1 MSTPQNLYPELQLFI
16 GGEWISKGAR
26 QSESVLNPATGEVL
40 GELPH
45 ATTADLDRALAAAE
59 KGFKVWRS
67 YMPEKRG
74 EILRKA
80 AALLN
85 AHGDRITRVA
95 SMESGKA
102 IAQSRIELHMA
113 TEVLEWYA
121 EEGRRAYGRVLTQRQ
136 PGTRHL
142 VVKQPIGPVAAFTP
156 WNFPQGNPARKLGA
170 ALGAGCSCVLKAA
183 EDTPASAILMV
194 KALQEAGVPDGVVNL
209 VFGVPSEI
217 CPYILRS
224 GVIRKLSFTGSIPI
238 GKELVKICAEKM
250 IRTTMELGGHGPV
263 LVFDDVNLEQV
274 LDMCATA
281 KCRNGGQVCV
291 SPTRYFIH
299 ASIFDKFVEGFT
311 ARINKVKVGNPLD
324 ESVGMGPLIHARRRE
339 SVHALI
345 QDALAHGARLH
356 TGGEAIPGP
365 GFFYKPTVLSNI
377 PNSARI
383 MNEEPFGPSP
393 ISMLSLAKPTVC
405 RTALQLLPLPKTAS
419 V

>member
-142 VVKQPIGPVAAFTP
+142 VVKQPIGRTVIIIIQGMIHIIQF
-156 WNFPQGNPARKLGA
+156 NFLF
-170 ALGAGCSCVLKAA
+170 ALNDVTVWTQL
-183 EDTPASAILMV
+183 D
-194 KALQEAGVPDGVVNL
+194 VVNSL
-209 VFGVPSEI
+209 VV
-217 CPYILRS
+217 
-224 GVIRKLSFTGSIPI
+224 RK
-238 GKELVKICAEKM
+238 
-250 IRTTMELGGHGPV
+250 
-263 LVFDDVNLEQV
+263 
-274 LDMCATA
+274 
-281 KCRNGGQVCV
+281 
-291 SPTRYFIH
+291 
-299 ASIFDKFVEGFT
+299 
-311 ARINKVKVGNPLD
+311 
-324 ESVGMGPLIHARRRE
+324 
-339 SVHALI
+339 
-345 QDALAHGARLH
+345 
-356 TGGEAIPGP
+356 
-365 GFFYKPTVLSNI
+365 
-377 PNSARI
+377 
-383 MNEEPFGPSP
+383 
-393 ISMLSLAKPTVC
+393 
-405 RTALQLLPLPKTAS
+405 
-419 V
+419 